1 MILALLRRLISTW
14 EPVSSLGFVLTP
26 LGLIEMSAFSA
37 EAWAIG
43 AQAALSTLEKSLP
56 PNSVSHAKVSIPQSV
71 RELVLPL
78 TTEPLACPETL
89 SLDN

>member
-43 AQAALSTLEKSLP
+43 AQVALSILEKSPLP
-56 PNSVSHAKVSIPQSV
+56 SNANHAKAFTLQSA
-71 RELVLPL
+71 REWALPL
-78 TTEPLACPETL
+78 TMEPLACLETL
-89 SLDN
+89 SQAS